1 VIEYEGAARALQE
14 QAFRYSGIIMN
25 SFIGT
30 DNLLAEYVSASTST
44 WNTTYYNNVRN
55 DLISRGSSGSC
66 VGPTF
71 QVTEKNY
78 GDLVLGA
85 FPPSAECQVFSEA
98 FVTAYN
104 SLPEVLAGNEQSY
117 LDFCATYGFRYP
129 CK

>member
-1 VIEYEGAARALQE
+1 MVDFEGSAEALQE
-14 QAFRYSGIIMN
+14 EAFRYNGIIMN
-25 SFIGT
+25 SYIST
-30 DNLLAEYVSASTST
+30 DNLLAAYVSASTPT

-55 DLISRGSSGSC
+55 DLISRGSSGGC

-78 GDLVLGA
+78 GDLVLGS
-85 FPPSAECQVFSEA
+85 FPPSADCQVFSDA

-104 SLPEVLAGNEQSY
+104 SLPETLAGNEQSY